1 MASLCSDTLYVSFRD
16 GDVDRERARESQ
28 REPERECFSHCMGVP
43 QLASGRTRILSG
55 APHHKVL
62 PFLSVHHDFS
72 FLTPCAWV
80 RVGDTD
86 L

>member
-16 GDVDRERARESQ
+16 GDVDRERERET
-28 REPERECFSHCMGVP
+28 ERECFSHCMEVP
-43 QLASGRTRILSG
+43 QLASGRTGILSG
-55 APHHKVL
+55 APHHRVL
-62 PFLSVHHDFS
+62 PFLSVPHNFS